1 MEFLELGEP
10 GSARIKVVGVGG
22 GGGNAVN
29 NMISSSLQGVTFIAA
44 NTDLQALG
52 RSQADVKIQLGD
64 KLTKG
69 LGAGGNPQAG
79 QDAAM
84 ESLEAIREAVGDSDM
99 VFVTAGMG
107 GGTGTG
113 AAPVIAQAAREMG
126 ALTVGVVTKPFY
138 FEGKRRMD
146 AAERG
151 ILAFREHVDSLI
163 TIPND
168 RLLTLAPKKAAFID
182 MLKKSD
188 EVLYHAVRGISD
200 LIMVPGLINL
210 DFADVRAVMGEAGL
224 AMMGAGVAS
233 GESRARE
240 AAMKAITSPLLED
253 VSIDGARG
261 VLMNVTASYEVTME
275 EVAEA
280 MSIIEDASDEDAQIF
295 FGVVFDDSVED
306 EIRITVIATGI
317 EPKGV
322 HMGDS
327 VGGTVKMFPSRGGA
341 AGHAAGVQ
349 GFGGGQASAT
359 KQAPAVSQA
368 GTWSL
373 QGGEEGVG
381 VPRPV
386 RNYADGNRDVPAVMR
401 MQGGARAATRE
412 GARGNHAPGENDF
425 VFDEDEFEI
434 PSFIRKQAD

>member
-341 AGHAAGVQ
+341 ANHAPGGLGQ
-349 GFGGGQASAT
+349 SFGSGQASA
-359 KQAPAVSQA
+359 KQASAATQPGA
-368 GTWSL
+368 WSL
-373 QGGEEGVG
+373 QGEEGVG

-386 RNYADGNRDVPAVMR
+386 RSYADGNRDVPAVMR

-412 GARGNHAPGENDF
+412 AQRGNHAPGENDF